1 MNFIKLH
8 HITIKKSD
16 GNVMFWDGQYH
27 AQRHPPIEAFQSP
40 DPRIPHIH
48 APPFAHTGG
57 HGEEETGMPGVGNLI
72 KGKFELEKVGARGI
86 PVWVDEYGGKH
97 YHGIDGV
104 AHHYDKLLKKAGIE
118 GDAIEHIE
126 EAIRRTNADYG
137 EESDNHLPGF
147 GDPRWRQTAISDY
160 QGANEEGN
168 RVHYIDHN
176 GEKKLV
182 TGYTNSHKDTSP
194 YGTFIDSLSVPYQK
208 HLRDIAVENGIN
220 PELIGG
226 KLTHFL
232 KYPHISRNLLSYAL
246 HPKEGHHVFSG
257 HTFPQGHFKGG
268 KGRAGNQ
275 QLIDNIKS
283 MGHNVDRSLDGISA
297 HSGAAHKLPN
307 DFFRLKAQA
316 HHAAGQEKGGFAVA
330 MNEILTAIEESTD
343 ARVGERLSEGKP
355 NMNPLQ
361 HPALTNTMFKGVHLG
376 HWLSNPQL
384 RQELLKELQGTAA
397 FNKLFGRTT
406 TGSVHQRLMNAYIEH
421 HTGVPDEE
429 GLEQMDF
436 GGYGST
442 IGTLS
447 GRNGTHHS
455 AGNVYALAM
464 LAGINPEMGNVVG
477 NSMLR
482 DSQLPPELAAKHGV
496 RLRDE
501 PAETTAERRRVLE
514 ALHDYLGEAQGHQ
527 TRVPLPEELP
537 TQGVTSH
544 SISGGK
550 YQGGTMADFIP
561 YQATYGAPG
570 LEDAASRA
578 PGNTIQPT
586 VNPIAAQ
593 PAPRTGGQ
601 TQLAKPAQQTAV
613 MQPPTSVNMASSVG
627 VQPSDI
633 TQARQAAANMTPEQL
648 QRIAAAGGGN
658 ITTPE
663 NIERFRSA
671 YSDPN
676 QRFLTEY
683 MKGDTNMSDAQDRIV
698 KALEDVQ
705 MKDAM
710 SDDEVLKHLNNSKLS
725 IESSNDVS
733 SISKKLGIAPQDV
746 RLIHNAKGDWMR
758 LTKSFG
764 YTPTIIKVVKAS
776 FGGGLDE

>member
-1 MNFIKLH
+1 MNFIK
-8 HITIKKSD
+8 IYNTILRKSD

-27 AQRHPPIEAFQSP
+27 AQRHPPEEAFNSP

-57 HGEEETGMPGVGNLI
+57 HGEKETGMPGVGNLI
-72 KGKFELEKVGARGI
+72 KGEFRLEKIGAKGI
-86 PVWVDEYGGKH
+86 PVWVDELGGKH

-137 EESDNHLPGF
+137 EKSDNHLPAF
-147 GDPRWRQTAISDY
+147 HDPRWRQIALSDY
-160 QGANEEGN
+160 QGKNEEGN
-168 RVHYIDHN
+168 RTHYIDHN

-208 HLRDIAVENGIN
+208 HLRDVAVENGIN

-232 KYPHISRNLLSYAL
+232 KYPHINRNLLSYAL
-246 HPKEGHHVFSG
+246 HPEDGTHVHNG

-268 KGRAGNQ
+268 KGHAGNE
-275 QLIDNIKS
+275 QLIDNIRS
-283 MGHNVDRSLDGISA
+283 MGHNVDRSLDGIGA
-297 HSGAAHKLPN
+297 HSGAAHKLPA

-316 HHAAGQEKGGFAVA
+316 HHGAGQEKGAFAVA
-330 MNEILTAIEESTD
+330 MNEILDTFDTS
-343 ARVGERLSEGKP
+343 RVGEALSQGRIKQA
-355 NMNPLQ
+355 MNPLQ
-361 HPALTNTMFKGVHLG
+361 HPALMNTMFKGEPLG
-376 HWLSNPQL
+376 HWLTDPSL
-384 RQELLKELQGTAA
+384 RQELLTELQGTAA

-406 TGSVHQRLMNAYIEH
+406 KGSVHQRLMDAYTEH

-436 GGYGST
+436 GGYRST
-442 IGTLS
+442 IGTLN

-455 AGNVYALAM
+455 AGNIYALAM

-477 NSMLR
+477 NTNLR

-501 PAETTAERRRVLE
+501 APEDTMERRRVLE

-527 TRVPLPEELP
+527 TRVPLPAELP
-537 TQGVTSH
+537 KQGVTSH
-544 SISGGK
+544 SISGGQ
-550 YQGGTMADFIP
+550 YQGGTLADYIP
-561 YQATYGAPG
+561 YQATYNAGG

-586 VNPIAAQ
+586 VNPLA
-593 PAPRTGGQ
+593 T
-601 TQLAKPAQQTAV
+601 TQLAKPAPQTAV
-613 MQPPTSVNMASSVG
+613 MQPPTSVNMAGSVG

-648 QRIAAAGGGN
+648 QRIAAAGGTN
-658 ITTPE
+658 ISTPE
-663 NIERFRSA
+663 HIERFRSA

-683 MKGDTNMSDAQDRIV
+683 MKGDTNMSGAQDRIV

-705 MKDAM
+705 MKDAL

-725 IESSNDVS
+725 IDSSNDVAI
-733 SISKKLGIAPQDV
+733 ISKKLGLAPQDV
-746 RLIHNAKGDWMR
+746 RLIYNAKGDWMR

-776 FGGGLDE
+776 FRGESDE